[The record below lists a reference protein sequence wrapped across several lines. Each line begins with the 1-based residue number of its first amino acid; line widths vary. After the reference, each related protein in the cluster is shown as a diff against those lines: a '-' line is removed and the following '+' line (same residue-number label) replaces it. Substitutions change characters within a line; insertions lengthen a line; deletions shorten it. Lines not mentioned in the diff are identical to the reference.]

1 MKEARKSGVSL
12 ILIGVGIPLIL
23 FFFQTSGEFRFLGNV
38 QVFERSLTPAEI
50 KAIKQAIKEEKENM
64 GAIQKTVEEVKEKYR
79 KRMGEDYFKEK
90 WTVQTK
96 GGFAIP
102 YRYLIAFGLIL
113 ILLGV
118 GRVIIG

>member
-12 ILIGVGIPLIL
+12 ILIGIGIPLIL

-38 QVFERSLTPAEI
+38 QAFERSLTPAEI
-50 KAIKQAIKEEKENM
+50 MSIKEAIRAEKENM
-64 GAIQKTVEEVKEKYR
+64 GTIQKAVEGVKEKYR
-79 KRMGEDYFKEK
+79 KRMGEDYFREK

-96 GGFAIP
+96 GGFAVP
-102 YRYLIAFGLIL
+102 YRYFLAFGLIL
-113 ILLGV
+113 VLIGF

>member
-1 MKEARKSGVSL
+1 MKEARKSGVFL
-12 ILIGVGIPLIL
+12 VLIGIGIPLIL
-23 FFFQTSGEFRFLGNV
+23 FFFQTNGEFRFIGNM

-50 KAIKQAIKEEKENM
+50 NSIKLAIEEEKENM
-64 GAIQKTVEEVKEKYR
+64 GAIQKAVEGAKEKYR
-79 KRMGEDYFKEK
+79 KRMGKDYFKDK

-102 YRYLIAFGLIL
+102 YRYLLAFGLIL
-113 ILLGV
+113 ALIGF

>member
-1 MKEARKSGVSL
+1 MKEARKRGVSL

-50 KAIKQAIKEEKENM
+50 KAIKQAIKEKKENM
-64 GAIQKTVEEVKEKYR
+64 GAIQKTVEGVKEKYR
-79 KRMGEDYFKEK
+79 KRMDEDYFKDK

-96 GGFAIP
+96 GGFAFP

>member
-1 MKEARKSGVSL
+1 MKEARKSGISL
-12 ILIGVGIPLIL
+12 ILIGIGIPLIL
-23 FFFQTSGEFRFLGNV
+23 FFFQTNGEFRFLGNV

-50 KAIKQAIKEEKENM
+50 NSIKEAIKEEKENM
-64 GAIQKTVEEVKEKYR
+64 GTIQKTVEGVKEKYR
-79 KRMGEDYFKEK
+79 KRMGVDYFKEK

-102 YRYLIAFGLIL
+102 YRYFLAFGLIL
-113 ILLGV
+113 VLIGF

>member
-1 MKEARKSGVSL
+1 MKEARKSGVFL
-12 ILIGVGIPLIL
+12 VLIGIGIPLIL
-23 FFFQTSGEFRFLGNV
+23 FFFQTNGEFRFIGNV
-38 QVFERSLTPAEI
+38 QVFERSLTPAEVDSI
-50 KAIKQAIKEEKENM
+50 QQAIQEKKENM
-64 GAIQKTVEEVKEKYR
+64 SVIQKAVEGVKEKYR
-79 KRMGEDYFKEK
+79 KRMGEDYYRNK

-113 ILLGV
+113 VLIGF

>member
-12 ILIGVGIPLIL
+12 ILIGIGIPLIL

-38 QVFERSLTPAEI
+38 QVFERSLTQAEI
-50 KAIKQAIKEEKENM
+50 KAIKEAIKAEKEGM
-64 GAIQKTVEEVKEKYR
+64 GAIQKVVEEAKEKYR
-79 KRMGEDYFKEK
+79 KRMGIDHFKEK

-96 GGFAIP
+96 GGFAIS
-102 YRYLIAFGLIL
+102 YRYFLAFGLIL
-113 ILLGV
+113 VLIGF